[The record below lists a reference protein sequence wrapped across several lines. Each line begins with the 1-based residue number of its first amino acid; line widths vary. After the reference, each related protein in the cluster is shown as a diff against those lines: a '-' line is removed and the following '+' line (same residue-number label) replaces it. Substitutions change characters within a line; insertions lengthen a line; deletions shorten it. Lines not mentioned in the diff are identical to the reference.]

1 MNKKSI
7 YNYYIKMYKEL
18 LNPRFLKKNRLNKSF
33 LEITLKTN
41 TFVKDFGD
49 VFYDEDFSIR
59 RVIKLFISIF
69 KEDRTAPLPKWNVEQ
84 WLNYFYQYTL
94 SKSFDTAVTIDLL
107 PELNNYC
114 EFFLKLLRIFI
125 EFKNELKPDLFTSK
139 YPLKLLTDEEIES
152 LEHPEEYE
160 RFKNAFLEENIYEM
174 MLLNE
179 AITGFTTLD
188 HICGVHHLAINIGR
202 QLKARYLSVD
212 LGRVSGSAAGH
223 DIGKFGCIGEE
234 MKRVPYLHYYY
245 SDQWFLKHNIHY
257 IRNVAVNHSTWDL
270 ELENLSLE
278 SLILIY
284 SDFRVKILEG
294 SKPPVMHIYSL
305 EDSFKVILNK
315 LDNVDEKKE
324 RRYRKVYAKLL
335 DFHQYLLR
343 LGVNIEP
350 DYSINSTVIRPRD
363 TMEYSLLQGDSITEN
378 IKDLA
383 INHNIGLMY
392 ILRDEFSLEEVL
404 EMARS
409 EKSWK
414 RLRAYIKIFEE
425 YSTYLTQNQKIQ
437 TLKFLFENLTH
448 SEDDIRKTCANIIGI
463 LIACFDEDYR
473 KEIPKNVIITTDS
486 TSSYALWEEYI
497 NKLLFPSHKLIPL
510 HKYWLGYNLRT
521 ICKSLFRNI
530 TSESK
535 PYRDIFIKYCDRK
548 RIKNSEMH
556 LFLLQSIHHIPL
568 DSFDDNID
576 TLLDF
581 ILFSSKKNNISLRLS
596 SYEAL
601 IYFSDK
607 ISKESHLY
615 RKLTDNIKDL
625 SRLSPVKSE
634 EYLIQSLK
642 NKFNNDDKIRI
653 NYNPKA
659 ISSIY
664 LNNLKTATDWMVKKV
679 NINLITDYVI
689 SSNGTSSLQAAI
701 HFSNL
706 LKVSQVEAVRNA
718 AGNGIVKLM
727 PYLSTFERNEV
738 AVELLRALEI
748 EGTRFTEYIP
758 SYLGK
763 VLLYLEE
770 QELEEVADDLLIKVK
785 SSNNE
790 VKALILKTASI
801 TLEYFIKN
809 ASTAA
814 LSKKN
819 TIILTKLLGII
830 LNGLGDYDPEINS
843 IAFACYSRAIY
854 KSKLLSLEDMYS
866 IYRLTAKKVLSL
878 ISPDY
883 TNDLLLLSNSQAL
896 NEIYKFISEY
906 TFIHGAIPLASKDK
920 IAFFPGTFDPFS
932 ISHKEI
938 ALKIRDLGY
947 EVYLAV
953 DEFSWSKKTLPNL
966 IRRNIIKMTMASE
979 LNIYLYPDNKPINLS
994 NNENLEEL
1002 KESFNNLPV
1011 FIVTGSDVILNASS
1025 YKQPPQSNSIHSFS
1039 HIVIDRGRS
1048 RELKTSLE
1056 NITGEIVLL
1065 NLPVKY
1071 KDVSSTQIRS
1081 YIDNNKDIS
1090 MLIDPLSQKYIY
1102 ENGFYQREPL
1112 DKDEYGSIKL
1122 DTEIITKV
1130 DDTLI
1135 KKLSTTFNVNK
1146 DYLLNKVNKATSTC
1160 HCLLLKDYITKDIL
1174 GFVFYH
1180 FLKAEKLYVELK
1192 NIELSR
1198 IIRDKTTGRIVS
1210 LDLLMAKSTDKKA
1223 YYEQLILTEVLAA
1236 NVADD
1241 YQYALCNTSSSDFSQ
1256 GFKDMLSLFGFVSL
1270 GEEADSPYKIV
1281 DMSNPCVIN
1290 YDLDNFIKEPF
1301 RENSKLKATIVQTR
1315 RKLQSSI
1322 CSLYPGELVLPIDSS
1337 MLHYGLI
1344 KKISKLNQEKTD
1356 NTVLTSNRNLG
1367 RYMCVP
1373 YGDIFDRYI
1382 IPNTVTKALHT
1393 EKYFYPD
1400 MKSFKIDSFPHFLSL
1415 ENQVKIIKAFNR
1427 PLILVDTILHKGYR
1441 MKALDPLLIKENV
1454 EVEKLIV
1461 GILSS
1466 RGKDLMEYQNREVDT
1481 VYFIPRLRL
1490 WFNESSMYPFM
1501 GGDALWRG
1509 DFPKRNIIPS
1519 INLILPYTSP
1529 AFLRG
1534 TEKKVVYELSK
1545 SCLENS
1551 KAILNTLEKIYHKLN
1566 ERTLSLLALGQV
1578 FTIPRI
1584 PDQGKDIYYDL
1595 NLPASHYIENDLE
1608 LLEKLKTLIRS

>member
-7 YNYYIKMYKEL
+7 YNYYMKMYKDL
-18 LNPRFLKKNRLNKSF
+18 LNSRFLKKNHLNKSF
-33 LEITLKTN
+33 LEITLKSN
-41 TFVKDFGD
+41 SFVKDFGD
-49 VFYDEDFSIR
+49 IFYEGDFSIR
-59 RVIKLFISIF
+59 RIIKLFISIF
-69 KEDRTAPLPKWNVEQ
+69 KEDKTAPLPQWDNEE
-84 WLNYFYQYTL
+84 WLNYLYQYTL
-94 SKSFDTAVTIDLL
+94 SKSFETAVTIDLL
-107 PELNNYC
+107 PELNKYS
-114 EFFLKLLRIFI
+114 EFFLKLLRIFM
-125 EFKNELKPDLFTSK
+125 EFNKEQNPHLFTSK
-139 YPLKLLTDEEIES
+139 YPLVLLTDEEMAS

-160 RFKNAFLEENIYEM
+160 RFKNAFLNENIYEM

-202 QLKARYLSVD
+202 QLKSRMLSVD
-212 LGRVSGSAAGH
+212 LGRVSGSSAGH

-284 SDFRVKILEG
+284 CDFRVKLLEG
-294 SKPPVMHIYSL
+294 SSPPVMHIYSL

-315 LDNVDEKKE
+315 LDNVDDKKE

-335 DFHQYLLR
+335 DFHEYLLR
-343 LGVNIEP
+343 LGINIEP
-350 DYSINSTVIRPRD
+350 DYSLNSTVIRPRD
-363 TMEYSLLQGDSITEN
+363 IMEYSLLQGDKITEN

-448 SEDDIRKTCANIIGI
+448 SEDDIRKTCADIIGI
-463 LIACFDEDYR
+463 LIAYFDEDYR
-473 KEIPKNVIITTDS
+473 KEIPGNVIITTDS
-486 TSSYALWEEYI
+486 TNSYALWEEYI

-521 ICKSLFRNI
+521 LCKSLFRNI
-530 TSESK
+530 SSGRK
-535 PYRDIFIKYCDRK
+535 IYRDIFIKYCDIK
-548 RIKNSEMH
+548 RIKSSEMH
-556 LFLLQSIHHIPL
+556 LFLLQSVHHIPL
-568 DSFDDNID
+568 DSFDDNIE

-581 ILFSSKKNNISLRLS
+581 ILLSSRKNNITLRLCS
-596 SYEAL
+596 LEGL
-601 IYFSDK
+601 IYFAEN
-607 ISKESHLY
+607 ISKESPLY
-615 RKLTDNIKDL
+615 QKLSDNIENYSLL
-625 SRLSPVKSE
+625 SSAKSE
-634 EYLIQSLK
+634 EYLIQCLR
-642 NKFNNDDKIRI
+642 NKLNNDNNSRV
-653 NYNPKA
+653 NFSTKA

-664 LNNLKTATDWMVKKV
+664 LNNLKTATEWMEKKI

-689 SSNGTSSLQAAI
+689 SNKGTSSLQAAI

-727 PYLSTFERNEV
+727 PYLTTFERNEV

-758 SYLGK
+758 TYLGK

-790 VKALILKTASI
+790 VKALILKTSSI
-801 TLEYFIKN
+801 TLEHFIKKDFP
-809 ASTAA
+809 AA
-814 LSKKN
+814 LSNKN
-819 TIILTKLLGII
+819 TIILTKLLGIM
-830 LNGLGDYDPEINS
+830 LNGLGDYDPEVNS
-843 IAFACYSRAIY
+843 IAFSCYSRAIY
-854 KSKLLSLEDMYS
+854 KSKLLSLEDMYN

-896 NEIYKFISEY
+896 NEMYKFISEY
-906 TFIHGAIPLASKDK
+906 TFIHGLIPIASKDK

-938 ALKIRDLGY
+938 AIKIRDLGY

-994 NNENLEEL
+994 NNENLEDL
-1002 KESFNNLPV
+1002 KESFNNLPI

-1025 YKQPPQSNSIHSFS
+1025 YKLPPKSNSIHSFS
-1039 HIVIDRGRS
+1039 HIVIDRGRA
-1048 RELKTSLE
+1048 RELKKSLE
-1056 NITGEIVLL
+1056 SITGEIVLL

-1081 YIDNNKDIS
+1081 YIDSNKDIS

-1112 DKDEYGSIKL
+1112 DKDEFGSIKL
-1122 DTEIITKV
+1122 DTEIIT
-1130 DDTLI
+1130 DLDGALI
-1135 KKLSTTFNVNK
+1135 HKLSNTFSLSK
-1146 DYLLNKVNKATSTC
+1146 DYLFKKIHEATSPS

-1180 FLKAEKLYVELK
+1180 FLKAEKLYIEIK
-1192 NIELSR
+1192 NIDLSR

-1210 LDLLMAKSTDKKA
+1210 LDILTAKNNDKKA
-1223 YYEQLILTEVLAA
+1223 YYEQLLLTEVLAA

-1241 YQYALCNTSSSDFSQ
+1241 YQYALCNAVNADFSQ
-1256 GFKDMLSLFGFVSL
+1256 SFKDMLSLFGFTSL
-1270 GEEADSPYKIV
+1270 GDETDSPYKIV

-1290 YDLDNFIKEPF
+1290 YDLENFIKEPF
-1301 RENSKLKATIVQTR
+1301 RENNKLKATIAHTR

-1322 CSLYPGELVLPIDSS
+1322 CSLYPGELVIPIDSS

-1344 KKISKLNQEKTD
+1344 KKISKLNQD
-1356 NTVLTSNRNLG
+1356 DSNKSYLG
-1367 RYMCVP
+1367 KYMCVP
-1373 YGDIFDRYI
+1373 YGDILDRYI

-1415 ENQVKIIKAFNR
+1415 ENQVKMIKAFNR

-1534 TEKKVVYELSK
+1534 TEKEIIYELSK
-1545 SCLENS
+1545 TCLENS
-1551 KAILNTLEKIYHKLN
+1551 KAILNTLENIYHKLN

-1578 FTIPRI
+1578 FTIPRV
-1584 PDQGKDIYYDL
+1584 PDQGRDMFYDL
-1595 NLPASHYIENDLE
+1595 NLSASYYLENDLE
-1608 LLEKLKTLIRS
+1608 LLEKLETLIRS